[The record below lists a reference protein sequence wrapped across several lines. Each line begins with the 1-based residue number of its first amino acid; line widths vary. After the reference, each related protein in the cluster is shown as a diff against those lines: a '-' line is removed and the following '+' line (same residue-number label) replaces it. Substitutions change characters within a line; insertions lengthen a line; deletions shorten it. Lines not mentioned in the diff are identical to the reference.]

1 MMFHLGYL
9 LPTGKINVVYTDL
22 QEIMDNAYSKLL

>member
-1 MMFHLGYL
+1 MFHLGYL
-9 LPTGKINVVYTDL
+9 YQPVRLLVVYPDL